1 MAAVSAPDAGATTN
15 ADVPGEPVPFGHA
28 TFYGSPGTNVAAPI
42 VGMAATP
49 DGSGYWLVATDGGV
63 FNYGSA
69 GFHGSAGAQHL
80 VQPIVGMAAGPNGD
94 GYWLVAS
101 DGGVFNYGSAG
112 FHGSAGA
119 EHLAQPIVGM
129 AATPD
134 GGGYWLVAAD
144 GGIFNYGDAH
154 FYGSTGNIHLNA
166 PIVGLSPTPSGHGY
180 WLVASDGG
188 IFTFGDAGY
197 HGSAGAM
204 RLTEPVV
211 GIAATN
217 DGGGY
222 WLAAA
227 DGGIFTYGD
236 AAFEGSMGGQALAN
250 PVEGIA
256 ADRAAPG
263 YWLLPTIPPEPVA
276 PPGPT
281 TPLRQGDSGS
291 AVVAL
296 QNRLNALGY
305 WVGPADGAYGD
316 ATVQAIYAL
325 QKTAGLPVDGQAGP
339 QTESAL
345 NSGIRPHPRSTSG
358 YQVEVDL
365 SRDLLM
371 FVNYGRLQYVLN
383 TSTGGGYTYTEN
395 GQTNVAITP
404 QGHFAIY
411 RAVNGTVTDSLGTL
425 YRPRYFTGGY
435 AIHGDSSVPPRPV
448 SHGCVRVSNEAID
461 WIWANNLL
469 PMGTP
474 VWVY

>member
-1 MAAVSAPDAGATTN
+1 MRLWRAWAGVAVAVAGWVVAVGPPSAGA
-15 ADVPGEPVPFGHA
+15 AGSDVAGEPVPFGQA
-28 TFYGSPGTNVAAPI
+28 KFYGAPGTNVAAPI
-42 VGMAATP
+42 VGMAASP
-49 DGSGYWLVATDGGV
+49 DGQGYWLVASDGGI

-80 VQPIVGMAAGPNGD
+80 VA
-94 GYWLVAS
+94 
-101 DGGVFNYGSAG
+101 
-112 FHGSAGA
+112 
-119 EHLAQPIVGM
+119 PIVGM

-134 GGGYWLVAAD
+134 GRGYWLVAAD
-144 GGIFNYGDAH
+144 GGIFNYGDAR

-166 PIVGLSPTPSGHGY
+166 PIVGMAATPSGHGY
-180 WLVASDGG
+180 WLAASDGG
-188 IFTFGDAGY
+188 IFTFGDARF
-197 HGSAGAM
+197 HGSAGNEH
-204 RLTEPVV
+204 LTEPVV
-211 GIAATN
+211 GMAATK

-236 AAFEGSMGGQALAN
+236 APFEGSMGGQPLRN
-250 PVEGIA
+250 PVASIA
-256 ADRAAPG
+256 SDLAGPG
-263 YWLLPTIPPEPVA
+263 YWLLPCVPPEPVA

-281 TPLRQGDSGS
+281 TPLQQGDTGP

-305 WVGPADGAYGD
+305 WAGPADGSYGD
-316 ATVQAIYAL
+316 ATVQAVYAL
-325 QKTAGLPVDGQAGP
+325 QKAAGLPVDGQAGP
-339 QTESAL
+339 QTEAAL
-345 NSGIRPHPRSTSG
+345 NAGARPHPQSTTG
-358 YQVEVDL
+358 YVVEVDL
-365 SRDLLM
+365 ARDLVM
-371 FVNYGRLQYVLN
+371 FVNYGRLEYTLN
-383 TSTGGGYTYTEN
+383 TSTGGGYTYYDN

-404 QGHFAIY
+404 QGHFSIY

-435 AIHGDSSVPPRPV
+435 AIHGDSYVPPHPV

-469 PMGTP
+469 PIGAP

>member
-1 MAAVSAPDAGATTN
+1 VAVALAGSVLAVGPPRAAAASA
-15 ADVPGEPVPFGHA
+15 ADVAGQPVPFGKA
-28 TFYGSPGTNVAAPI
+28 SFYGSPGSHVAAPI
-42 VGMAATP
+42 VGMAA
-49 DGSGYWLVATDGGV
+49 A
-63 FNYGSA
+63 
-69 GFHGSAGAQHL
+69 
-80 VQPIVGMAAGPNGD
+80 PNGQ

-101 DGGVFNYGSAG
+101 DGGIFNYGSAG

-119 EHLAQPIVGM
+119 EHLVQPIVAM

-144 GGIFNYGDAH
+144 GGIFTYGDAH

-166 PIVGLSPTPSGHGY
+166 PIVGMAPTSTGRGY

-188 IFTFGDAGY
+188 IFTFGDARF

-204 RLTEPVV
+204 HLTEPVV
-211 GIAATN
+211 GMAATN

-227 DGGIFTYGD
+227 DGGIFNYGD
-236 AAFEGSMGGQALAN
+236 APFEGSMGGHPLDN
-250 PVEGIA
+250 PVSSIA

-263 YWLLPTIPPEPVA
+263 YWLLPTVPSHVNA

-281 TPLRQGDSGS
+281 TALQQGDRGA

-305 WVGPADGAYGD
+305 WVGPADGSYGD
-316 ATVQAIYAL
+316 ATVQAVYAL
-325 QKTAGLPVDGQAGP
+325 QKAAGLPVDGQAGP
-339 QTESAL
+339 QTEAAL
-345 NSGIRPHPRSTSG
+345 NGGVEPKPQSAPG
-358 YQVEVDL
+358 YVVEVDL
-365 SRDLLM
+365 ARDLVM
-371 FVNYGRLQYVLN
+371 FVNDGRLEYTLN
-383 TSTGGGYTYTEN
+383 TSTGGGYTYTQD
-395 GQTNVAITP
+395 GQTDVAITP

-435 AIHGDSSVPPRPV
+435 AIHGDSYVPPHPV

>member
-1 MAAVSAPDAGATTN
+1 MAGQ
-15 ADVPGEPVPFGHA
+15 PVPFGKA
-28 TFYGSPGTNVAAPI
+28 SFYGAPGSGVAAPI
-42 VGMAATP
+42 VGMAAVP
-49 DGSGYWLVATDGGV
+49 NGQGYWLVAADGG
-63 FNYGSA
+63 
-69 GFHGSAGAQHL
+69 
-80 VQPIVGMAAGPNGD
+80 I
-94 GYWLVAS
+94 
-101 DGGVFNYGSAG
+101 FNYGSAG

-119 EHLAQPIVGM
+119 EHLVQPIVGM
-129 AATPD
+129 ASTPDGGGYWLVAADGGIFNYGSAAFHGSAGAEHLVQPIVGMASTPD

-166 PIVGLSPTPSGHGY
+166 PIVGMASTPSGHGY

-188 IFTFGDAGY
+188 IFTFGDARF

-204 RLTEPVV
+204 HLTEPVV
-211 GIAATN
+211 GLAATN

-227 DGGIFTYGD
+227 DGGIFNYGD
-236 AAFEGSMGGQALAN
+236 APFEGSMGGHPLDN
-250 PVEGIA
+250 PVSSIA

-263 YWLLPTIPPEPVA
+263 YWLLPTVPSHANA
-276 PPGPT
+276 PAGPT
-281 TPLRQGDSGS
+281 TPLQQGDTGA

-305 WVGPADGAYGD
+305 WTGPADGSYGD
-316 ATVQAIYAL
+316 ATVQAVYAL
-325 QKTAGLPVDGQAGP
+325 QKVAGIPVDGQAGS
-339 QTESAL
+339 QTEAAL
-345 NSGIRPHPRSTSG
+345 NAGVEPQPQAAPG
-358 YQVEVDL
+358 YLVEVDL
-365 SRDLLM
+365 TRDLVM
-371 FVNYGRLQYVLN
+371 FVNDGRVEYTLN

-395 GQTNVAITP
+395 GQTDVAITP

-435 AIHGDSSVPPRPV
+435 AIHGDSYVPAQPV

-461 WIWANNLL
+461 WIWANNVM
-469 PMGTP
+469 PIGTS
-474 VWVY
+474 VLVY